1 MSTEPD
7 EQRFVTFKGEQFAAT
22 FPVPPMALM
31 EFAHIAVGDVDSN
44 DMEGLNAMYEL
55 LESVIE
61 PDDWQRF
68 RRHAKKTR
76 AVDKDL
82 MMLVRRVIRGETDR
96 PTVRPSDSSD
106 GPEVT
111 EPKSESVQDSAEP
124 ADLHLRVV
132 RRLEAEGR
140 PDKALMVLMAGEQ
153 QAAASA
159 A

>member
-1 MSTEPD
+1 MPTEAD
-7 EQRFVTFKGEQFAAT
+7 AERFVSFKGEQFAVT

-68 RRHAKKTR
+68 KRHAKKTR

-82 MMLVRRVIRGETDR
+82 MMLVRKVIRGETDR

-111 EPKSESVQDSAEP
+111 APSSESEQDSAEP
-124 ADLHLRVV
+124 EDLQLRVV
-132 RRLEAEGR
+132 RREEALGR
-140 PDKALMVLMAGEQ
+140 PDRALMVLMAHE
-153 QAAASA
+153 AASA

>member
-1 MSTEPD
+1 MSD
-7 EQRFVTFKGEQFAAT
+7 ERFLTFKGEQFAVT

-61 PDDWQRF
+61 PEEWQRF
-68 RRHAKKTR
+68 KRHAKKTR
-76 AVDKDL
+76 AVDEDL
-82 MMLVRRVIRGETDR
+82 MGLVRRVIRGETDR

-106 GPEVT
+106 GPVVT
-111 EPKSESVQDSAEP
+111 EPRSEFEQDSSEP
-124 ADLHLRVV
+124 ADLTMRVV

-140 PDKALMVLMAGEQ
+140 PDKALLVLKTAEQ
-153 QAAASA
+153 RATSA